1 MAHPPAPVNYQTVR
15 LAAGKHDTPADGACV
30 MELASM
36 IAGEPFTD
44 HPRSVCPVIAAFL
57 RAYNDAIDDR
67 RRQDL
72 YRFAALAVGTR
83 ESWVIEQK
91 RTQRCREW
99 AEEIWKV
106 RPWTL
111 RMFRRIDLGLDPNVK
126 ARAAARA
133 AVAAIGRHTDETHAR
148 ALALVEDLCGMSA
161 AEAPLPVAETRSPEG
176 AVSRRLHVV
185 LPAVG
190 D

>member
-1 MAHPPAPVNYQTVR
+1 MAHPPAPVNYKTVK
-15 LAAGKHDTPADGACV
+15 LAAGKHDAPTEGVCV

-44 HPRSVCPVIAAFL
+44 HPRSVCPVIASFL

-83 ESWVIEQK
+83 ESWVIEQM

-99 AEEIWKV
+99 AGEIWKA
-106 RPWTL
+106 RPWPL
-111 RMFRRIDLGLDPNVK
+111 RLFRRVDLGLDPNIK
-126 ARAAARA
+126 AQAAARA

-148 ALALVEDLCGMSA
+148 ALALVEDLCAMTSG
-161 AEAPLPVAETRSPEG
+161 EAVDSVADTRRPQVALSHP
-176 AVSRRLHVV
+176 
-185 LPAVG
+185 
-190 D
+190 